1 MVDYQGK
8 KIIII
13 GLGQTGFSCVN
24 FFLSRHI
31 VPRVIDTRILAP
43 YKDKLPIEIMYHGG
57 SFNIEWLM
65 AADLIVVS
73 PGISLFTK
81 ELKMAA
87 DKGIE
92 IIGDIELFCR
102 ETHKFI
108 VAITGSNG
116 KSTITT
122 LVAEMAKKANWR
134 VVIGGNIGIPALTLL
149 TKDYDLCLLELS
161 SFQLETTSSLK
172 AKAATILNV
181 TEDHMDRYIKGAKQ
195 YRETKLRIYDGAEF
209 CIINEQDRKTWP
221 LLGRDARCISFGVN
235 SGDYQLN
242 TNYQELQIKGKT
254 IINTAEMRLIRQ
266 HNHLNGVAALAL
278 ADAINVPRKASLA
291 ALTQYTGLPHRCQLV
306 HHHLGIQWIND
317 SKSTNV
323 ASTEAALK
331 GLQVAG
337 ILYLLLGGEGKSA
350 DFSLLKPYMSLKNIR
365 LSCFGRDGY
374 QLAKLKTNS
383 LLLDTMEQCL
393 RVIAP
398 ILKAGDMVLL
408 SPACASFDQFRNFE
422 HRGEKFTELAK
433 ELSQC

>member
-1 MVDYQGK
+1 M
-8 KIIII
+8 IIIV
-13 GLGQTGFSCVN
+13 LGQTGFSCVN

-254 IINTAEMRLIRQ
+254 IINTAEMRLTRQ
-266 HNHLNGVAALAL
+266 HNHLNGV
-278 ADAINVPRKASLA
+278 
-291 ALTQYTGLPHRCQLV
+291 
-306 HHHLGIQWIND
+306 
-317 SKSTNV
+317 
-323 ASTEAALK
+323 
-331 GLQVAG
+331 
-337 ILYLLLGGEGKSA
+337 
-350 DFSLLKPYMSLKNIR
+350 
-365 LSCFGRDGY
+365 
-374 QLAKLKTNS
+374 
-383 LLLDTMEQCL
+383 
-393 RVIAP
+393 
-398 ILKAGDMVLL
+398 
-408 SPACASFDQFRNFE
+408 
-422 HRGEKFTELAK
+422 
-433 ELSQC
+433 